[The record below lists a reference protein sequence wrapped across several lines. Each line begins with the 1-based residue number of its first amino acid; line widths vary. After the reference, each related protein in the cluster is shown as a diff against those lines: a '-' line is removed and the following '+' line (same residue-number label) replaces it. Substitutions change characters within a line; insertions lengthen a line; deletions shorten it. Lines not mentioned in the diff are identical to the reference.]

1 MKSGEVIKVF
11 SVKDASHHYYV
22 QEMPGY
28 WGLGRDYTVMKDR
41 RRLYAGRFKTAREA
55 VAWLI
60 AYLTRELNAELLFPR
75 ESCQI

>member
-1 MKSGEVIKVF
+1 MKSGKVVKVF
-11 SVKDASHHYYV
+11 SIKDAAHNYYV

-28 WGLGRDYTVMKDR
+28 WGIGRDFVVMKDR

-55 VAWLI
+55 VVWLI

-75 ESCQI
+75 EDCQI